1 MCFFCRSYYLSI
13 FEIYS
18 EKGKGEK
25 MYDLSADGGELTMQQ
40 FTIKGLKEVIKQHLF
55 CMFVFWLVLQLVCYI
70 Y

>member
-1 MCFFCRSYYLSI
+1 
-13 FEIYS
+13 
-18 EKGKGEK
+18 